1 MTFIYVDDT
10 LEIARLHICQAHC
23 SRRKRQRRLGTL
35 EINGSRQV
43 DYPHHWASSRVHCI
57 DWFHLR
63 IIRAQGYRTAGP
75 IHFVGLR

>member
-1 MTFIYVDDT
+1 MAKERGW
-10 LEIARLHICQAHC
+10 LPSLGHA
-23 SRRKRQRRLGTL
+23 SLGTL